1 VIRTPTR
8 YHRPDSA
15 AGVVEI
21 LAEHGADAAVLGG
34 GTWLL
39 PMMGRGER
47 AHHHLVDLRGLGAES
62 ISRGEGTIELAATAT
77 YEDVLADAELC
88 AAQPA
93 LAAMAAGVTGGR
105 QLRNQ
110 ATLVGS
116 ACHQTPS
123 SEAPAMF
130 AALHAEFRVVGP
142 AGERWVDTDSF
153 LLGALHTAL
162 APEEFVAA
170 ARFPD
175 TPRVG
180 GYVKVKIAA
189 GGWPVAT
196 AIATRPEAGGDTEL
210 VLGAVQ
216 EVPLRIGLGS
226 ALAEDGTVRAEE
238 VEATVAAQVTEPW
251 ADLQGDAEYRRR
263 IAGPVA
269 RRAVERLQGGAA

>member
-1 VIRTPTR
+1 VIRTPAR

-21 LAEHGADAAVLGG
+21 LAEHGEDAAVLGG

-47 AHHHLVDLRGLGAES
+47 THHHLVDLRGLGAAP
-62 ISRGEGTIELAATAT
+62 ISHGDGTVELAATAT

-88 AAQPA
+88 AAHPA
-93 LAAMAAGVTGGR
+93 LATMANGVTGGR

-130 AALHAEFRVVGP
+130 AALGAEFRVVGP
-142 AGERWVDTDSF
+142 DGERWVDADSF
-153 LLGALHTAL
+153 FLGAFRTELQ
-162 APEEFVAA
+162 PGEFVVA
-170 ARFPD
+170 ARFD
-175 TPRVG
+175 ATPRDG

-189 GGWPVAT
+189 GGWPLAT
-196 AIATRPEAGGDTEL
+196 AIATRPAGGGEASL

-216 EVPLRIGLGS
+216 ERPLRIDLGA
-226 ALAEDGTVRAEE
+226 ALADDGAVRVAE
-238 VEATVAAQVTEPW
+238 VATEQVTEPW
-251 ADLQGDAEYRRR
+251 SDLQGDAEYRRR

-269 RRAVERLQGGAA
+269 RRAVARLEEGAG